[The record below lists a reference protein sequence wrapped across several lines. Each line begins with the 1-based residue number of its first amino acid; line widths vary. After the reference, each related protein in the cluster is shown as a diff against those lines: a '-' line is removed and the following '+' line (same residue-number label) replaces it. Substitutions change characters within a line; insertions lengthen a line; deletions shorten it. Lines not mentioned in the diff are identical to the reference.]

1 LAGSVLCTMV
11 HLIYMDFSVLTKCKV
26 LLVYFDML
34 WFALSVA
41 VVRFTSSLL
50 IESLFG
56 WDGLG

>member
-1 LAGSVLCTMV
+1 MV